1 MRRFWTGGVA
11 VLALGFLACGAAA
24 AAEETVTVEV
34 IGSGGTKAIALDD
47 ALRRAVEKGAG
58 VEVTSRT
65 ETLDHAVAF
74 DRIVTRAKGYVS
86 KYEVV
91 DESQKWDLW
100 RVSIKAEVN
109 KGQIRSD
116 WGEIQMLLEKKGR
129 PTVMVLIKETVFDKT
144 GKAQEAMTDYAGSA
158 IEQLFLAKNFQLK
171 SARGL
176 EEAEKRNR
184 DAAIAKN
191 DLDALA
197 TIARRFGANVMV
209 VGNSTCRYGNTT
221 QAHGVELH
229 HYTATASINAYNS
242 DTSDVLLS
250 TTMEG
255 KGNGMGESEAIAMA
269 FRRVSEKVSDE
280 VLKQLLNKWYFEFQH
295 GAGLAIEVAIQAG
308 SEEAMKL
315 AGKMAIRL
323 QETMKEIEGV
333 KDARM
338 SFNKEAEKAF
348 ANFTVDTT
356 LALEDLRNKI
366 MALDL
371 EGAGFSLEWLGS
383 DKNTLRFSMQIK

>member
-1 MRRFWTGGVA
+1 MRRFWTSGLAALTLG
-11 VLALGFLACGAAA
+11 VLACASAE
-24 AAEETVTVEV
+24 AAEEAVAVEAT
-34 IGSGGTKAIALDD
+34 GSGSTKAAALDD
-47 ALRRAVEKGAG
+47 AMRKAVEKGAG
-58 VEVTSRT
+58 VEVSSRT

-86 KYEVV
+86 KVEVV

-100 RVSIKAEVN
+100 RVTIKAEVN

-116 WGEIQMLLEKKGR
+116 WGEVQMLLEKKGR
-129 PTVMVLIKETVFDKT
+129 PTVMVLVKETVFDKT

-158 IEQLFLAKNFQLK
+158 IEQLLLSKNFQLK

-197 TIARRFGANVMV
+197 TIARRFGANVMII
-209 VGNSTCRYGNTT
+209 GNSTCRFGNTT
-221 QAHGVELH
+221 QVHGVELQ
-229 HYTATASINAYNS
+229 HYMATASINAYNS
-242 DTSDVLLS
+242 DTCDVLLS

-255 KGNGMGESEAIAMA
+255 KGSGIGESEAISMA

-295 GAGLAIEVAIQAG
+295 GAAVALEVAIQAG
-308 SEEAMKL
+308 TEEAMKL

-323 QETMKEIEGV
+323 QEMLKELEGV

-338 SFNKEAEKAF
+338 TFNKEAEKAF
-348 ANFTVDTT
+348 ATFAVETKLT
-356 LALEDLRNKI
+356 LEDLRNKI

-383 DKNTLRFSMQIK
+383 DKNTLRFTMQIK